1 MEKPSKLW
9 LVPFVFVVAGLFLG
23 MSADYYGEIGD
34 TAMETACFIKAAI
47 SLGLGSISIKL
58 LGL

>member
-9 LVPFVFVVAGLFLG
+9 LIPFAFVVAGLFLG

-34 TAMETACFIKAAI
+34 AATESACFIKAAI
-47 SLGLGSISIKL
+47 SLGLGHLSIKVL
-58 LGL
+58 RL